1 MSFSFSSHSKNVI
14 FPLVNKTAFSIL
26 SRATFINSAP
36 FIDTEF
42 SEKFLP
48 NCASNTA
55 GHLYV
60 LVSESRLTNLFITLA
75 WEDVKLSGLIVSIF
89 VASVK

>member
-1 MSFSFSSHSKNVI
+1 MSFSFSSHSKSVI

-48 NCASNTA
+48 NYASNTA
-55 GHLYV
+55 GNLYV